1 MSMVPVITLDGPS
14 GSGKGTLSRL
24 LAQQLGWTYLDSG
37 ALYRILALAALQQQC
52 PLTDGSRL
60 AQLATDLPVRFVLG
74 HCEADDQVY
83 LGQQAVQV
91 ELRSETCAQAASQLA
106 VLPEVRAALLAWQ
119 HRLCQ
124 PPGLV
129 ADGRDMG
136 TRVFPD
142 ASVKFFLTAGLAAR
156 AQRRYK
162 QLKAKG
168 LDVNLADVETTL
180 AQRDARDAARV
191 HAPLLPAHDAH
202 LIDSTALTI
211 EQVLERILNIVHAAG
226 IFYQPRSS

>member
-1 MSMVPVITLDGPS
+1 MNTAPVITLDGPS

-24 LAQQLGWTYLDSG
+24 LAQQLGWAYLDSG

-52 PLTDGSRL
+52 PLTAGPAL
-60 AQLATDLPVRFVLG
+60 AQLAADLPVRFVLG
-74 HCEADDQVY
+74 TTEAEDQVY
-83 LGQQAVQV
+83 LGHQPVQT
-91 ELRSETCAQAASQLA
+91 ELRSERCAQAASQLA

-119 HRLCQ
+119 RRLRQ

-136 TRVFPD
+136 TVVFPD
-142 ASVKFFLTAGLAAR
+142 APVKFFLTAGLAAR

-168 LDVNLADVETTL
+168 LDVNLKDIETTL
-180 AQRDARDAARV
+180 AERDARDAARV
-191 HAPLLPAHDAH
+191 HAPLLPAVDAN

-211 EQVLERILNIVHAAG
+211 DQVLERILDIVRAAG